1 MVVFLAVAHLV
12 IPPFFLVCVSMFNCV
27 FFFPSTSSTLP
38 LSRSMPG
45 SEVITTEP
53 LHRSL
58 MWCATQMRAHT
69 CTRAHTHADTPRS
82 SQDKQPSH
90 SGPCASVCSLKALTA
105 KKEKTRPR
113 LWCAPM
119 FATCTLA
126 GFDNT
131 PLDLGKGHI
140 FVLRSC
146 NVWAW
151 RIDVLCVHKDKKT
164 IVYIEMR
171 NAQMDVVAGMWW
183 KPRVWIL
190 SL

>member
-1 MVVFLAVAHLV
+1 
-12 IPPFFLVCVSMFNCV
+12 
-27 FFFPSTSSTLP
+27 
-38 LSRSMPG
+38 MPG

-151 RIDVLCVHKDKKT
+151 RIDVLCVHKDKKNYSLYWDEKCSDGRGCRHVVKT
-164 IVYIEMR
+164 QSLNIIPVRSSATLSRPFRFWLE
-171 NAQMDVVAGMWW
+171 AWKQVAGTGKMFWT
-183 KPRVWIL
+183 
-190 SL
+190 